1 MKSRK
6 GKRLNGGRV
15 GLLILEWVFM
25 ANPLNGKDHQ
35 PIDTSGKH
43 FGISKLD
50 NFLMGVLEQPNFIN
64 LESLKV

>member
-6 GKRLNGGRV
+6 GKRLNDRKV
-15 GLLILEWVFM
+15 GFLMLEWVFM
-25 ANPLNGKDHQ
+25 ANLLNGKDHQ

-50 NFLMGVLEQPNFIN
+50 NFLMGVLEQPNFVN
-64 LESLKV
+64 PESLKV